1 MYLEPC
7 RLKMSPQ
14 NVKLDLHFNGEI
26 LSTSEDRK
34 LVGQIPLKDRAV
46 MRFSFVLTLN
56 DESGAGMINVGKQT
70 YQLLP

>member
-1 MYLEPC
+1 
-7 RLKMSPQ
+7 MSPQ

-46 MRFSFVLTLN
+46 RRFSVDSHNVILNFWVDSSSLLFVML
-56 DESGAGMINVGKQT
+56 E
-70 YQLLP
+70 